1 MKTAILLPTW
11 VGDACMAT
19 PTIRA
24 IRNGLSEISELC
36 LVGRYAPIAVL
47 DGMPRVDSTITY
59 KPKAR
64 DGKTLTR
71 RGMISELKRRKFE
84 MIILLPNSLSAGLIA
99 YLSGAKRR
107 VGYAKDGRSWLLTDR
122 IPLKQ
127 GAIDNRKLPTIDYYL
142 NIAKQLGCESNDR
155 AMQLWVSD
163 SDRDLG
169 REMFRGFG
177 FAWDR
182 PTVLLNTASATGE
195 SKLWP
200 SGHASRAARQFAV
213 QYGLQV
219 VIHSGP
225 SDRPKANAIEFGAS
239 HPLVKSMGQVEN
251 LPMGLSKAVLE
262 QASVVVSTDSGP
274 RHMASALGKKVIS
287 LFGPTS
293 ASLYQTYNLPEKV
306 LSIPMACSPCG
317 KYKCPLV
324 HNNCMHGI
332 TYTQVV
338 EAVMDELQMSN
349 SSPKLPV
356 IPNWSL
362 PRTAA

>member
-1 MKTAILLPTW
+1 
-11 VGDACMAT
+11 
-19 PTIRA
+19 
-24 IRNGLSEISELC
+24 
-36 LVGRYAPIAVL
+36 
-47 DGMPRVDSTITY
+47 
-59 KPKAR
+59 
-64 DGKTLTR
+64 
-71 RGMISELKRRKFE
+71 
-84 MIILLPNSLSAGLIA
+84 
-99 YLSGAKRR
+99 
-107 VGYAKDGRSWLLTDR
+107 
-122 IPLKQ
+122 
-127 GAIDNRKLPTIDYYL
+127 
-142 NIAKQLGCESNDR
+142 
-155 AMQLWVSD
+155 
-163 SDRDLG
+163 
-169 REMFRGFG
+169 
-177 FAWDR
+177 
-182 PTVLLNTASATGE
+182 
-195 SKLWP
+195 
-200 SGHASRAARQFAV
+200 
-213 QYGLQV
+213 
-219 VIHSGP
+219 
-225 SDRPKANAIEFGAS
+225 
-239 HPLVKSMGQVEN
+239 MGQVEN